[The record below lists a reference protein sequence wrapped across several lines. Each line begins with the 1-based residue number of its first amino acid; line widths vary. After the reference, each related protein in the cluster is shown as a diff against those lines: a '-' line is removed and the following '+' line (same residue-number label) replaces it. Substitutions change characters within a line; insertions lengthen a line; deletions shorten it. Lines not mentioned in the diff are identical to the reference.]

1 MGIEEE
7 GNENA
12 EEDLKQKLRDFKELL
27 MTVLRDN
34 GFADKRSSKL
44 PWDQFLRL
52 LQVMNENGIYFK

>member
-1 MGIEEE
+1 MCIEEE
-7 GNENA
+7 TNENTTS
-12 EEDLKQKLRDFKELL
+12 DLKQKLNSFKQLL
-27 MTVLRDN
+27 MKVLEDN